1 MVPAA
6 LTAASSESK
15 RSTARVTIAPAVAGS
30 VTLPV
35 TGRVGL
41 YTSVMLTP
49 LRPVAV
55 VASQAATVDQLSGG
69 RLFIESRHRIAGWV
83 VEPRLPA
90 VFSATPLADPGP
102 SATVGQHGDQI
113 RAELP

>member
-1 MVPAA
+1 MSSAASPMVPAA

-15 RSTARVTIAPAVAGS
+15 RSTARVTIAPAVAAS

-55 VASQAATVDQLSGG
+55 VASQAATVDQL
-69 RLFIESRHRIAGWV
+69 LAAGCSSS
-83 VEPRLPA
+83 LG
-90 VFSATPLADPGP
+90 TG
-102 SATVGQHGDQI
+102 
-113 RAELP
+113 